1 MRDESHTNGKTL
13 TFEDRR
19 EFVLL
24 CNSFKIIKVLKLF
37 SLSST
42 ETKNL
47 NHFFLRSDF
56 LGSSVSN
63 VIYFPNDISIK

>member
-1 MRDESHTNGKTL
+1 MRYEFHTNAKKL
-13 TFEDRR
+13 IFEDRR
-19 EFVLL
+19 EFILL
-24 CNSFKIIKVLKLF
+24 CNSFKIMKVLKLL
-37 SLSST
+37 SLYFT

-47 NHFFLRSDF
+47 NHFLLISDV